1 MTKEKRFACTAGVFF
16 TPIPSDVTF
25 NLWCKWLEKK
35 NDRRAKT
42 IATTP
47 QTIPSINYFKTESV
61 AMSYKYQTGDINL
74 FSGYCS

>member
-1 MTKEKRFACTAGVFF
+1 MTKEKRFACPGWSFLHADTVWRN
-16 TPIPSDVTF
+16 TQSR
-25 NLWCKWLEKK
+25 WCKWIEKK

-61 AMSYKYQTGDINL
+61 AMSYKYQTGDIK
-74 FSGYCS
+74 FV